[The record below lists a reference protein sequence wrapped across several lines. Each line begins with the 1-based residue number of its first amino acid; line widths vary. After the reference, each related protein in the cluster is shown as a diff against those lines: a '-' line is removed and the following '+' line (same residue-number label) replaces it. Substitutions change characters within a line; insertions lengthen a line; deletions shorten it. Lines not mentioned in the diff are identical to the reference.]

1 MFQFHHEC
9 GLVRFSAFRYREGMP
24 EFELVRPVCDFHSA
38 KDKSTETPVSS
49 FSYIKFCNF
58 HYHQNL
64 FAMKR
69 IIFCVTVA
77 VLTGKLSAQQPA
89 ANPFP
94 KTISVSGAAEMEVI
108 PDQIFVNIVLREY
121 QKKNEP
127 KKDLETLKTNF
138 MDACHAIGLPDSI
151 ISIASYTGFNNYYWL
166 RKDRKK
172 TPDLFTSITYQV
184 KFSNSKQMD
193 ELIEKLDDEA
203 TQSFDIVNTSH
214 SKMPEYRKQLKIMA
228 VKAAKDKGIYLT
240 EAIGEKLGPAITVT
254 EPNES
259 GVLTTMSSNRV
270 FSQANMGVNTR
281 YDGGNDKTVEIDFKR
296 IKLRYE
302 VSVVF
307 ALQ

>member
-1 MFQFHHEC
+1 M
-9 GLVRFSAFRYREGMP
+9 
-24 EFELVRPVCDFHSA
+24 
-38 KDKSTETPVSS
+38 KK
-49 FSYIKFCNF
+49 
-58 HYHQNL
+58 L
-64 FAMKR
+64 F
-69 IIFCVTVA
+69 IFTVA
-77 VLTGKLSAQQPA
+77 VVLFTRALAQQPA

-94 KTISVSGAAEMEVI
+94 KTISVSGAAEMDVI
-108 PDQIFVNIVLREY
+108 PDQIYVNVVLREY

-127 KKDLETLKTNF
+127 KKDLETLKANF
-138 MDACHAIGLPDSI
+138 MESCHAIGLPDSI

-172 TPDLFTSITYQV
+172 TPDLFASITYQV

-214 SKMPEYRKQLKIMA
+214 SKMSEYRKQLKILA

-240 EAIGEKLGPAITVT
+240 EAIGEKLGPAITVK
-254 EPNES
+254 EPDES
-259 GVLTTMSSNRV
+259 GIQYTGRINAP
-270 FSQANMGVNTR
+270 FSQTRIESNVR
-281 YDGGNDKTVEIDFKR
+281 YDGSNDKTVEIDFKK